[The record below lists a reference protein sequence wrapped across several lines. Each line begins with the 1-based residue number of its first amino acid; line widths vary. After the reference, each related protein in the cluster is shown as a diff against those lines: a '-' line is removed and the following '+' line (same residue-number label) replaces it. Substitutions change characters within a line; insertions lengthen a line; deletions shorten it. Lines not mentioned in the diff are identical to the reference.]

1 VTVFSTT
8 GTAAVPLTSAHKQ
21 ARYRERHL
29 GKGGTKIALHLFV
42 EATTRAKLIRLARY
56 KGCTMPALIEEWAT
70 RADSR
75 VADKL
80 SGKALRAYYDA
91 D

>member
-1 VTVFSTT
+1 M
-8 GTAAVPLTSAHKQ
+8 PLTGAQKQ

-29 GKGGTKIALHLFV
+29 GKKGTKIALHLFV
-42 EATTRAKLIRLARY
+42 EATTRAKLRRLARH
-56 KGCTMPALIEEWAT
+56 KGCTMSALIEEWAT

-80 SGKALRAYYDA
+80 SGKALRAYYNGA
-91 D
+91 

>member
-1 VTVFSTT
+1 M
-8 GTAAVPLTSAHKQ
+8 ALTNAEKQ

-29 GKGGTKIALHLFV
+29 GKDGTKIALHLFV
-42 EATTRAKLIRLARY
+42 EATTRAKLKRLARH
-56 KGCTMPALIEEWAT
+56 KGCTLPALIEEWDT

-80 SGKALRAYYDA
+80 SGKARKAYYDGK
-91 D
+91 

>member
-1 VTVFSTT
+1 M
-8 GTAAVPLTSAHKQ
+8 ALTNAEKQ

-29 GKGGTKIALHLFV
+29 GKEGTKIALHLFV
-42 EATTRAKLIRLARY
+42 EATTRAKLKRLARR

-80 SGKALRAYYDA
+80 LGKARKAYYDGE
-91 D
+91 